1 MRINDFNKTITAK
14 KLNESAARQF
24 GQKLNLENFSIDQ
37 LYDARNKLRTELSQF
52 ESVSYNEVHESE
64 SYYKSKLF
72 LDVLNQ
78 AIDERETYQDPMFTE
93 MEELVLDKVSEGLLD
108 FDVLP
113 AELRSKVIEAAN
125 DSDQVF
131 EAAPEGWEGTVK
143 GMKKHKD
150 ITNPWALAH
159 WMKGKGYKSHKK
171 ESMKQH
177 NKDMNEAI
185 IREGEEEKAELI
197 MSARNMVD
205 KVTNWMEDTAQMQT
219 EVMLDLV
226 DHIRDELGLEQS
238 QEFES
243 VVKPALVSIYTALES
258 ARENLNQGVGLL
270 TGEAQVAPTLG
281 AEPEVGA
288 DVDSDEMSDV
298 EGDDFEASAPAA
310 GGAEEAG
317 RMKRESIE
325 FGRKLGI
332 LLTSKKK

>member
-1 MRINDFNKTITAK
+1 MRINDFNKTITAQR
-14 KLNESAARQF
+14 LNESAARQF
-24 GQKLNLENFSIDQ
+24 GQKLNLENFSTDQ

-52 ESVSYNEVHESE
+52 ESVSYSEVLESD
-64 SYYKSKLF
+64 SYHKSKLF

-78 AIDERETYQDPMFTE
+78 AIDERESYQDPVFTE

-113 AELRSKVIEAAN
+113 AELRSKVIEAA
-125 DSDQVF
+125 SDQVF

-171 ESMKQH
+171 ESMK
-177 NKDMNEAI
+177 EGI

-243 VVKPALVSIYTALES
+243 VVKPALVSIYSALES

-270 TGEAQVAPTLG
+270 TGEAQVAPSLG
-281 AEPEVGA
+281 AEPEMGA
-288 DVDSDEMSDV
+288 DVDSEDMTDI

-310 GGAEEAG
+310 GGDEEAG